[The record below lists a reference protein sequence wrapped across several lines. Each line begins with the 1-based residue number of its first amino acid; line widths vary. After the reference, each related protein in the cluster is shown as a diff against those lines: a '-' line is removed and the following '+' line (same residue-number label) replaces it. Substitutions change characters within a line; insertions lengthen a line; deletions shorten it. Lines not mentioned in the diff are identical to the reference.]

1 MNVTS
6 LTFTVFVLLA
16 VLLYH
21 RLPARYKL
29 AWLAFVSVVFVASW
43 SISLLGILV
52 VLIGL
57 NYLIALRLNT
67 AGDIKRS
74 FWLAAGIAVNI
85 GALLV
90 FKYSAFFIPELTNRL
105 QSILIDHQ
113 LEIFVLLAPVGLGF
127 FIVQGILYQVDIYH
141 RRLEAERSF
150 IFVFLYL
157 LYFPKFLSGPIERP
171 KQFMERLKSPA
182 VVDWDTIKK
191 SFVLILFGLARKK
204 ILADPLSSL
213 LPDTFFTAPMEVSWL
228 RLMSCLLGYA
238 FVIYNDF
245 AGYSNIVLGISQ
257 LFGIQ
262 INPNFNLPY
271 LSSSFT
277 EFWTRWHISLS
288 TALRDYIYFPFSR
301 WLAKYIP
308 NRNNVVNILFPPM
321 ITMLASGLWHGLS
334 FNMLFWGGLHGIYL
348 VTERVIKLK
357 PVEKNEKK
365 NGFKTALDIC
375 VVFIFTVIAWVP
387 FRLPLSQAINFY
399 TALIPTI
406 PRVRSYGVILF
417 DIINGISIP
426 STWSD
431 YFPDIRVLILI
442 IFAILLDLFVNK
454 LKGEVR
460 ILNSPRWIQVAV
472 LTTALILFL
481 FLSLATYQSPFIYQ
495 GF

>member
-6 LTFTVFVLLA
+6 LTFAAFILLT

-21 RLPARYKL
+21 RLPKRYKL

-57 NYLIALRLNT
+57 NYFIALRLN
-67 AGDIKRS
+67 AASEKKRS
-74 FWLAAGIAVNI
+74 IWLITGIAVNI

-90 FKYSAFFIPELTNRL
+90 FRYSAFFMPELTNRL
-105 QSILIDHQ
+105 QTILIDHQ
-113 LEIFVLLAPVGLGF
+113 LDIFVLMAPVGLGF
-127 FIVQGILYQVDIYH
+127 FIVQGILYQVDVYYK
-141 RRLEAERSF
+141 RLAAERSF
-150 IFVFLYL
+150 VLVFLYL

-171 KQFMERLKSPA
+171 KQFMERLKTPA
-182 VVDWDTIKK
+182 AVDWDTIKK
-191 SFVLILFGLARKK
+191 SFVLIMFGLVRKK

-213 LPDTFFTAPMEVSWL
+213 LPDTLFTAPMDVAWL

-308 NRNNVVNILFPPM
+308 NRNNVVNILFPPA

-334 FNMLFWGGLHGIYL
+334 LNMIFWGGMHGIYL
-348 VTERVIKLK
+348 VIERVIRLK
-357 PVEKNEKK
+357 PVEKTERK
-365 NGFKTALDIC
+365 NGFKTILNIC
-375 VVFIFTVIAWVP
+375 IVFVFTNIAWVP
-387 FRLPLSQAINFY
+387 FRLPLTQAFHFY
-399 TALIPTI
+399 AALLPTI

-417 DIINGISIP
+417 DIVNGITIP
-426 STWSD
+426 GTWSA
-431 YFPDIRVLILI
+431 YFPDLRVLVMIVLA
-442 IFAILLDLFVNK
+442 IFLDLYVNR
-454 LKGEVR
+454 LKGEVQ
-460 ILNSPRWIQVAV
+460 ILNSPRWVQITA
-472 LTTALILFL
+472 LTTAIILFL
-481 FLSLATYQSPFIYQ
+481 FLSLATYQAPFIYQ